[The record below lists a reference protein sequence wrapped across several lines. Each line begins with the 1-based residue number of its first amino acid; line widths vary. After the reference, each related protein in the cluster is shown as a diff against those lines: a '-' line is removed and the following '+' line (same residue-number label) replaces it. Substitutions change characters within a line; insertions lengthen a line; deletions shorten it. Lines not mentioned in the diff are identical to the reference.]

1 MLAHVDP
8 LKELAKW
15 LAGAQNG
22 SVDLDEVKAI
32 HDRLEKR
39 RREEAWA
46 LRAIASK
53 MGAIATGGMTTVD
66 PDLTAIESIAEGVS
80 QLEARFGSVVAQDL
94 FDDVI
99 ESLPDGLLVV
109 ASDGRIARA
118 NFAAHALAQCS
129 RGELIGVSMAN
140 LIAEWARVRKE
151 VQYGQRA
158 DVEATLRA
166 GQETVT
172 VALSGSALQSRTRT
186 DRRLVF
192 LVKDISARK
201 VMEKDLATARDE
213 ALASTRMKSVFLA
226 NVSHEIRTPL
236 NGVLGM
242 LGLLLDR
249 ELGDVEREYAQTAR
263 RSATTLLDIVND
275 ILDFSKMEAGK
286 LVFEEVVFG
295 VRSTVDDVLEL
306 LALEAE
312 RKKLALTALIPRN
325 VPVEVRGDPGRL
337 RQVLTNLLSNAI
349 KFTHKGSVV
358 VRVDLVADQ
367 ESRCQ
372 LRFEVEDSGIG
383 IDDDVLERIF
393 EPFVQADG
401 STTRRF
407 GGTGLGLAISR
418 QLVERMGGELSVESR
433 VGVGSVFRFD
443 AHFGRVHAETEHRR
457 MRAEIRGMQVVI
469 GDESDDRRHALA
481 ERLEQWRAIPASFN
495 NSAALLTYL
504 RRRVSEGNP
513 AEAVL
518 VDIDFGGK
526 PSGGLEVSRRIHAD
540 ETTGQP
546 PTVVFIPVGREM
558 SAAQLD
564 EAGAAVALSRPI
576 RDTQLFDC
584 LMALSSMKVRA
595 VRPRRQ
601 TTTTAPLVRR
611 RKDVRLLVVEDNAIN
626 LKLAIALVERM
637 GFSVDGVMN
646 GEEALDAM
654 ARTHYDLIFMD
665 CQMPVMDGYEATR
678 AIRERLGDEGP
689 IVVAMTAHA
698 ASEVREK
705 CEEAGMNDYI
715 GKPVDESDLR
725 QALDEWLGEGKPRA
739 INSRPPSIMPRAR
752 TIDPKRLEDL
762 RSFAIETG
770 KPELIGELF
779 DGFLAQAKSQLRTLH
794 EAIESSDHERIS
806 FVAHAL
812 KGGAA
817 NLGIERL
824 ASMLARIEHGTE
836 KLEQSEL
843 LRRWNDMEIELGR
856 VRVELKRMRPA

>member
-1 MLAHVDP
+1 MDP

-15 LAGAQNG
+15 LASAQSG
-22 SVDLDEVKAI
+22 TADLREAQAI
-32 HDRLEKR
+32 HDRIANQ

-53 MGAIATGGMTTVD
+53 LGAIATGGMTTVD
-66 PDLTAIESIAEGVS
+66 PDLSAIESVADGVA
-80 QLEARFGSVVAQDL
+80 QLEARIGNVIAQDL

-99 ESLPDGLLVV
+99 ESLPDGLIVV
-109 ASDGRIARA
+109 SSDGRIARA
-118 NFAAHALAQCS
+118 NLAAHELAQRE
-129 RGELIGVSMAN
+129 RGELVGGDMAS
-140 LIAEWARVRKE
+140 LIEEWDTIRKE
-151 VQYGQRA
+151 VQYGQRG
-158 DVEATLRA
+158 DVEATLLTA
-166 GQETVT
+166 SGSVT
-172 VALSGSALQSRTRT
+172 VALSGSALHARSRT

-192 LVKDISARK
+192 LVKDITARK
-201 VMEKDLATARDE
+201 VMEEQLATARDE
-213 ALASTRMKSVFLA
+213 ALASNRMKSAFLA
-226 NVSHEIRTPL
+226 NMSHEIRTPL

-286 LVFEEVVFG
+286 LVFEEIVFD

-312 RKKLALTALIPRN
+312 KKKLELTALIPRN

-337 RQVLTNLLSNAI
+337 RQVLTNLVSNAI
-349 KFTHKGSVV
+349 KFTNKGSVV
-358 VRVDLVADQ
+358 VRVDLAEDLGD
-367 ESRCQ
+367 RCM

-383 IDDDVLERIF
+383 IEEEVLDRIF

-433 VGVGSVFRFD
+433 VGVGSILAFG
-443 AHFGRVHAETEHRR
+443 AQFGRVSAETEQRR
-457 MRAEIRGMQVVI
+457 MRAEIRGMHVVI
-469 GDESDDRRHALA
+469 GDASDDRRHALA
-481 ERLEQWRAIPASFN
+481 ERLEQWRATPASFGKRG
-495 NSAALLTYL
+495 ALLTHL

-513 AEAVL
+513 VEAVL
-518 VDIDFGGK
+518 VDIDFGGEN
-526 PSGGLEVSRRIHAD
+526 GGLETSRQIQAD
-540 ETTGQP
+540 PTTGRP

-558 SAAQLD
+558 RAAQLD

-646 GEEALDAM
+646 GEEALEAM
-654 ARTHYDLIFMD
+654 ARTHYNLIFMD

-678 AIRERLGDEGP
+678 RIRERLGDDGP
-689 IVVAMTAHA
+689 IVIAMTAHA
-698 ASEVREK
+698 ADEVREK
-705 CEEAGMNDYI
+705 CQAAGMNDFI
-715 GKPVDESDLR
+715 SKPVDESELR
-725 QALDEWLGEGKPRA
+725 HALEDWLGEGKPRP
-739 INSRPPSIMPRAR
+739 INSRPPSITPRAR

-762 RSFAIETG
+762 RAFAIETG

-824 ASMLARIEHGTE
+824 ASMLARIERKTE
-836 KLEQSEL
+836 DLEQAEL

-856 VRVELKRMRPA
+856 VRVELKRMRPS